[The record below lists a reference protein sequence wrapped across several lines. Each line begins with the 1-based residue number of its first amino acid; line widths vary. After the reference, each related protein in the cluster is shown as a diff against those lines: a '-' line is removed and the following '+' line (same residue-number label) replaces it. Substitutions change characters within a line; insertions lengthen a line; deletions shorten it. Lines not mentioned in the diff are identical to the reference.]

1 MRDFINVKLHI
12 DDVYNLFAD
21 RVIYNLGDTPEA
33 DLYIKMYEEAID
45 EGVFDEQELRVN
57 VIVDNDIHN
66 YTQILYKKDLGE
78 EFFNKLCGFY
88 KEGKK
93 EIDVNEDLKDLDLE
107 DLERKGMGNWFY
119 AESFYIEQI
128 NEDLEMI
135 LIRCYFN

>member
-12 DDVYNLFAD
+12 DDVYNLFAN

-33 DLYIKMYEEAID
+33 DLYIKMYEEAIE
-45 EGVFDEQELRVN
+45 EGVFDGQELRVSY
-57 VIVDNDIHN
+57 IVDNDIHT

-78 EFFNKLCGFY
+78 EFFNKLCEFY
-88 KEGKK
+88 KEGLR
-93 EIDVNEDLKDLDLE
+93 ETGELDLKDFEQVLE
-107 DLERKGMGNWFY
+107 NENFY
-119 AESFYIEQI
+119 SENFRIEQI